1 MEARSHEQ
9 WLPPL
14 AMMDEEPCLPS
25 YSALVGRGFLC
36 SQQTGEQWTA
46 SFRLQQ
52 RAAARE
58 AAKGEG
64 GKIEA
69 KRGGEDRGKRSGGG
83 VRMRGIGERK
93 MN

>member
-69 KRGGEDRGKRSGGG
+69 KRGGEDRGKGAAVGL
-83 VRMRGIGERK
+83 E
-93 MN
+93 